1 MARPEE
7 IEGYEVPLHIALTQ
21 PILMGG
27 APRTFAILNGTLALV
42 IGMGLHLWWLGFPAG
57 AALHAAAALMSK
69 RDPHWFDIFRRHVRQ
84 PPALRVR
91 HRAGFLFTK
100 GMAQKAAGPPKRQ
113 GSRRLL
119 TRMRAR
125 PPNRRRMGF

>member
-1 MARPEE
+1 MSRPEE

-57 AALHAAAALMSK
+57 AALHAAAALVQRVAK
-69 RDPHWFDIFRRHVRQ
+69 
-84 PPALRVR
+84 LRSINPDFPDVNHSCAIIG
-91 HRAGFLFTK
+91 HR
-100 GMAQKAAGPPKRQ
+100 
-113 GSRRLL
+113 L
-119 TRMRAR
+119 TA
-125 PPNRRRMGF
+125 

>member
-1 MARPEE
+1 LTAALGGETMTRPEE

-57 AALHAAAALMSK
+57 MALHTVAVLMSK
-69 RDPHWFDIFRRHVRQ
+69 RDPHWFDIFRRHLRQ
-84 PPALRVR
+84 Q
-91 HRAGFLFTK
+91 TYW
-100 GMAQKAAGPPKRQ
+100 
-113 GSRRLL
+113 GS
-119 TRMRAR
+119 
-125 PPNRRRMGF
+125 

>member
-1 MARPEE
+1 MSAIVDPN
-7 IEGYEVPLHIALTQ
+7 VPGFFAPVHRALTD

-57 AALHAAAALMSK
+57 AALHATAVLMSK

-84 PPALRVR
+84 PVYLN
-91 HRAGFLFTK
+91 
-100 GMAQKAAGPPKRQ
+100 
-113 GSRRLL
+113 S
-119 TRMRAR
+119 
-125 PPNRRRMGF
+125 